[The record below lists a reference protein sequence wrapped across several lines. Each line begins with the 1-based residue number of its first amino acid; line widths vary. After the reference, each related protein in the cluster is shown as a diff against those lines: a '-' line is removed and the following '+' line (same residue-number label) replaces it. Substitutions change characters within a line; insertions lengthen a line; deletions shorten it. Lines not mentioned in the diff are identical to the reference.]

1 MTVNP
6 TSWNTTLNCSES
18 DNEVVTVSATGGT
31 VEGVTVSKV
40 FGPTWLSVSPTDL
53 GDIASDSSKTFTMTA
68 SPPSETS
75 GDFPYCVRVS
85 NTCGNPSSREVT
97 GTIANIWLN
106 YNKDI
111 VIVDSVSDGDLVPLT
126 YNINNT
132 AGVTKMTWDTTSG
145 ETGDFV
151 FADVTLKAVCNNGD
165 TCLLDIDVK
174 ELYDCDLVEIPR
186 TVVDGTFT
194 CVDKPDLIATEI
206 TVNYDAPSLGGRAI
220 GPERGP
226 DVHTECN
233 NLSAVIEENN
243 EVDVESPFD
252 VTFEV
257 DGTTLCT
264 VRVPSLTGG
273 TTKTVYC
280 NCSWYPY
287 AGDDFAINVTV
298 DSNHEIP
305 ESNETDNTKW
315 NNGTVVSNGY
325 KGDGWQGPYKNL
337 IDEQCH
343 DQDRINL
350 TYSVGDSKYVSGS
363 THWTDYTGSWTTT
376 DLPVPD
382 GATIQK
388 AMLYVYYTIG

>member
-97 GTIANIWLN
+97 GTIHVTCIISETEVSIEDASAPQGGTVTVPINITGVENMCGANIWLN

-132 AGVTKMTWDTTSG
+132 AGVTKITWDTTSG

-151 FADVTLKAVCNNGD
+151 FADVTLKAV
-165 TCLLDIDVK
+165 LKFRALSLM
-174 ELYDCDLVEIPR
+174 ERSLVSI
-186 TVVDGTFT
+186 
-194 CVDKPDLIATEI
+194 
-206 TVNYDAPSLGGRAI
+206 
-220 GPERGP
+220 
-226 DVHTECN
+226 
-233 NLSAVIEENN
+233 
-243 EVDVESPFD
+243 SP
-252 VTFEV
+252 T
-257 DGTTLCT
+257 
-264 VRVPSLTGG
+264 
-273 TTKTVYC
+273 
-280 NCSWYPY
+280 
-287 AGDDFAINVTV
+287 
-298 DSNHEIP
+298 
-305 ESNETDNTKW
+305 
-315 NNGTVVSNGY
+315 
-325 KGDGWQGPYKNL
+325 
-337 IDEQCH
+337 
-343 DQDRINL
+343 
-350 TYSVGDSKYVSGS
+350 
-363 THWTDYTGSWTTT
+363 
-376 DLPVPD
+376 
-382 GATIQK
+382 
-388 AMLYVYYTIG
+388 